1 MKKIGIIGAMAEEVS
16 MLIDRINDPKVTE
29 KAGMKFTEGKLLEKE
44 VVIVN
49 SGIGKVNA
57 ALAAQVLVDLFDVDA
72 IINSGVAGAISNR
85 LSIGDIVLSEDA
97 VQHDMDASYFG
108 DPVGNIPRMKES
120 YFKGDKKL
128 IKLAEEVCAEVNPE
142 IHVFAGRVAS
152 GDQFVSSAEKKHWL
166 ATTFN
171 AMCTEMEGA
180 AIAQAAYLNN
190 TPFLVIRAISDKAD
204 GSATMDYNTFE
215 KQAIMHTDKLV
226 MGMLE
231 RL

>member
-204 GSATMDYNTFE
+204 GSATIDYNTFE

>member
-16 MLIDRINDPKVTE
+16 MLIDRINNPKVTE

>member
-108 DPVGNIPRMKES
+108 DPVDIGR
-120 YFKGDKKL
+120 
-128 IKLAEEVCAEVNPE
+128 
-142 IHVFAGRVAS
+142 FA
-152 GDQFVSSAEKKHWL
+152 WL
-166 ATTFN
+166 
-171 AMCTEMEGA
+171 
-180 AIAQAAYLNN
+180 
-190 TPFLVIRAISDKAD
+190 
-204 GSATMDYNTFE
+204 
-215 KQAIMHTDKLV
+215 
-226 MGMLE
+226 
-231 RL
+231 

>member
-152 GDQFVSSAEKKHWL
+152 GDQFVSSVEKKHWL